1 MSIETAEKLN
11 IIYLNK
17 IPTTTRPSSPQ
28 TSAALS
34 GLFGCLSQA
43 FALSP
48 APVVSGGRY
57 KKSLSYYASP
67 PQLQHQPQ
75 SRHSQPHPRRRG
87 ASSTATQPSPSG
99 FLNQAFASSP
109 APAAA
114 KEAQSAKTAAEAAIP
129 IRRGCIAPSSP
140 GAERPQIPRE
150 VGA

>member
-67 PQLQHQPQ
+67 PQLQPQPQ

-87 ASSTATQPSPSG
+87 ASSTSARPTALLS
-99 FLNQAFASSP
+99 QAFASSP

-140 GAERPQIPRE
+140 GAERPEIPRE